1 MCQHIYK
8 GFCEKLI
15 IQLCLP
21 ICMKRIL
28 PLIMLIILALPV
40 FAQQEQM
47 TITSPDGL
55 VIRFYDLEAPGARTL
70 ARDLLRD
77 ESFTIGEH
85 PEIGELEQSGAIRVS
100 GTSEAVK
107 RLLGEHDAGSFLT
120 FILFGL
126 LAAVPL
132 VIVYHEISLRPHRKK
147 R

>member
-1 MCQHIYK
+1 
-8 GFCEKLI
+8 
-15 IQLCLP
+15 
-21 ICMKRIL
+21 MKQIL
-28 PLIMLIILALPV
+28 VLIMLILLALPV
-40 FAQQEQM
+40 FAQQEAEM

-55 VIRFYDLEAPGARTL
+55 VIRFYDLEAPGARNL

-77 ESFTIGEH
+77 ETFTIGEH
-85 PEIGELEQSGAIRVS
+85 PEIADLEQSGAIRVS

-132 VIVYHEISLRPHRKK
+132 VVVYHEISLRPHRKRK
-147 R
+147 